1 MNNEKGFTLL
11 ELMATILIM
20 GIIMSISLP
29 TFTNSNKNISKK
41 IMYAQFES
49 AFQKTSS
56 DAIAIKKEV
65 KLVLSK
71 KGYLFESEKANKEV
85 LYPNQVSIRPEDI
98 GKEIVFDEEGKVV
111 NSVSF
116 TLSYDNDDY
125 VFQVDTGFQNIKINN
140 NSINEFKKQ
149 GVN

>member
-41 IMYAQFES
+41 IIYAQFES

-71 KGYLFESEKANKEV
+71 NGYLFESEKANNEV
-85 LYPNQVSIRPEDI
+85 VYPNQVSIKSEDI
-98 GKEIVFDEEGKVV
+98 GKEIVFNEEGKVENPV
-111 NSVSF
+111 TF
-116 TLSYDNDDY
+116 TLNYDNDEY
-125 VFQVDTGFQNIKINN
+125 VFQIDTGFQNIKINN
-140 NSINEFKKQ
+140 IPINEFKKQ